1 MTTNV
6 STFSGVYTRDEKI
19 FTNSETHRSLL
30 ITERQAIKPN
40 KPPLFLLQ
48 ILPSGK
54 RLYVSSLYPMGQDRE
69 YFFDYQGTKYKL
81 HFEHH
86 KLEISEYSKKESS

>member
-6 STFSGVYTRDEKI
+6 TPFSGTFYREGKI
-19 FTNSETHRSLL
+19 FLNPETQVSLL
-30 ITERQAIKPN
+30 ITERQAVKPN

-48 ILPSGK
+48 ILSTGQ